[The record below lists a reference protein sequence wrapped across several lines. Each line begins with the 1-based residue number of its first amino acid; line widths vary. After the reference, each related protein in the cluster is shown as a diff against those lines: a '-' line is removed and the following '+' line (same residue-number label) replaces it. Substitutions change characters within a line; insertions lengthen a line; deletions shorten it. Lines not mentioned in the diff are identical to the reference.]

1 MSRALKYM
9 GEVLLFV
16 VMSAVFVTLLP
27 VLIPVELFLRY
38 REDQQLKRRLRDTHE
53 SR

>member
-1 MSRALKYM
+1 MSKALKYM
-9 GEVLLFV
+9 SEVLLFV
-16 VMSAVFVTLLP
+16 VMSAVFVALLP

-38 REDQQLKRRLRDTHE
+38 REDQQLKRRLKNTNE